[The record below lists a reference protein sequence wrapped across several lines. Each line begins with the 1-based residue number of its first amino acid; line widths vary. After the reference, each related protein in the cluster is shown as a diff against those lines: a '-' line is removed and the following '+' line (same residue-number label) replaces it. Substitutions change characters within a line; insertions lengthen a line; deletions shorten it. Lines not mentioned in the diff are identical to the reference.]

1 MSGRTNNSR
10 DGAKAPRPIFIHA
23 MWRTGSTYVWKK
35 FRDQPQY
42 RAYYEPLNE
51 LLARPRESFLASA
64 SSKAA
69 EKLRHP
75 ALKNFYFTEFPFTPG
90 GGVAFFEKPLSY
102 ERYSLEPDAEDEPL
116 YRYINNLLA
125 HAGLHGQ
132 TPVLQ
137 FNRSVLRA
145 GWLDRNFSPV
155 NILVLRQPTQMWK
168 SMLSFEDHSFTGAL
182 CILLG
187 QNRFRPPLC
196 HFPSWIDLPY
206 RAGPTIDDDHRAY
219 TECRVQYEA
228 RLYPLFFDFSVA
240 ATLHSVRYAD
250 CVLDMDEL
258 AANPAAR
265 EAASHRLK
273 ELGVAIDFADLAMPR
288 YSLDSAVE
296 REWLAYEEFAADFLG
311 ATLPAEF
318 SLPKD
323 VLAKHGPM
331 LGSYYRDLLGKFT
344 ERPAPL
350 SLRDPARAADRA
362 SQSHRQGLTLFH
374 AEQYEAAA
382 GQFARALA
390 EQENSERWNDW
401 ATAQSACVRP
411 LLTELGYRQALR
423 MDSQHRDATA
433 NLGILLALQ
442 GRDSEALPLLEQ
454 AQRTAPVE
462 TNATLQR
469 LCDEVRERMGLQP
482 LLRATEPLPSA
493 TSAFAG
499 ASSMH
504 GFTVFLTGL
513 SGAGKSTL
521 AKMLIPRL
529 REATG
534 RGVTLLDGDDVR
546 TLLSSEL
553 GFSKAHRELNIRRN
567 GFVAAEIAKHGGISV
582 CALIAPYDAA
592 RKEAR
597 AMIEPH
603 GSFVLVYLSTPL
615 TVCEKRDPKGLYVRA
630 RAGLLAH
637 FTGVS
642 DAYEAPE
649 DAELTIDTSD
659 APPAE
664 CAQKI
669 MAYLEWSGLLGT
681 TATAQLHAPT
691 ATPASI
697 AS

>member
-1 MSGRTNNSR
+1 MSGGANNSR
-10 DGAKAPRPIFIHA
+10 GGAKTPRPIFIHA

-51 LLARPRESFLASA
+51 ILARPSESFLAAA
-64 SSKAA
+64 STKAA

-75 ALKNFYFTEFPFTPG
+75 ALKDFYFAEFPFTPG
-90 GGVAFFEKPLSY
+90 GGVEFFEKPLSY

-125 HAGLHGQ
+125 HARLHGQ

-155 NILVLRQPTQMWK
+155 NILVLRHPAQMWK
-168 SMLSFEDHSFTGAL
+168 SMLSFEDHSFTGAF

-206 RAGPTIDDDHRAY
+206 RAGPSIDDDQRAY
-219 TECRVQYEA
+219 TECRVRHEA
-228 RLYPLFFDFSVA
+228 RLYPSFFDFSVA

-250 CVLDMDEL
+250 CILDMDEL

-265 EAASHRLK
+265 EAAAQRLK
-273 ELGVAIDFADLAMPR
+273 ELGVAIDFVDLAMPR
-288 YSLDSAVE
+288 SSLDSPVE
-296 REWLAYEEFAADFLG
+296 REWLAYEEFAKDFLSP
-311 ATLPAEF
+311 TLPAEF

-323 VLAKHGPM
+323 VLAKHGAM
-331 LGSYYRDLLGKFT
+331 LGSYYRELLGKFT
-344 ERPAPL
+344 DRPAPL
-350 SLRDPARAADRA
+350 LLRDPARAADRA
-362 SQSHRQGLTLFH
+362 SQSHQQGLSLFH
-374 AEQYEAAA
+374 AGQYEAAA
-382 GQFARALA
+382 TQFAQALA

-411 LLTELGYRQALR
+411 LLTELGYRQSLR

-442 GRDSEALPLLEQ
+442 GRDQESLPLLEQ

-469 LCDEVRERMGLQP
+469 LCEEVRGRVGFHSP
-482 LLRATEPLPSA
+482 RTSEPPHREAAANAAEKTRS
-493 TSAFAG
+493 
-499 ASSMH
+499 
-504 GFTVFLTGL
+504 GFTIFLTGL

-521 AKMLIPRL
+521 ANAMIPRL

-534 RGVTLLDGDDVR
+534 RDVTLLDGDNVR

-597 AMIEPH
+597 AMSEPH

-615 TVCEKRDPKGLYVRA
+615 AVCEKRDPKGLYARA
-630 RAGLLAH
+630 RAGLLGH

-642 DAYEAPE
+642 DTYEAPE

-659 APPAE
+659 ASPAN

-669 MAYLEWSGLLGT
+669 MAYLEWSGLLNAT
-681 TATAQLHAPT
+681 TAPLHASST
-691 ATPASI
+691 TPVSI
-697 AS
+697 PS